1 MKKFACVS
9 GIAALLLLVLLVSGW
24 ADANDKLKKAIRE
37 GNAYFAS
44 AKYEEALL
52 SYESALEASPEN
64 GALHFNAAQTA
75 YLLGDYE
82 KTAQYYEKA
91 EDCVDKYL
99 HAGNAFYRMA
109 EGAEDATQKMQQYAR
124 AVQIYKEGILL
135 YPQDLP
141 LKYNYERVKEKLD
154 ALEEEREQESE
165 GESGDQSDNRNEDE
179 SQESQGENQESQD
192 AENQESQDAEN
203 QDPENAESAQD
214 EQDQSAE
221 QDGEQDEQDQSAE
234 QDGEQEEAYAQDE
247 GEEGETDP
255 DQAAIERILA
265 MLENQEEEDLKNN
278 REVVGGKEGA
288 NGW

>member
-9 GIAALLLLVLLVSGW
+9 GIAALLLLALLVTGW

-37 GNAYFAS
+37 GNAYCAS

-52 SYESALEASPEN
+52 SYESAMDAAPEN
-64 GALHFNAAQTA
+64 GALHFNAAQAA

-91 EDCVDKYL
+91 VDCVDKYL

-109 EGAEDATQKMQQYAR
+109 EGAEDAMQQMRQYAR
-124 AVQIYKEGILL
+124 AMQIYKEGILL
-135 YPQDLP
+135 YPQDLS
-141 LKYNYERVKEKLD
+141 LKYNYERAKEKLD
-154 ALEEEREQESE
+154 ALTEEQEQGQEQEGE
-165 GESGDQSDNRNEDE
+165 GESQD
-179 SQESQGENQESQD
+179 SQESQAEDQESQG
-192 AENQESQDAEN
+192 AENQENQEDQESQGAED
-203 QDPENAESAQD
+203 QEGENAESAQ
-214 EQDQSAE
+214 
-221 QDGEQDEQDQSAE
+221 GEEDQSAE
-234 QDGEQEEAYAQDE
+234 QDGEQEEAYAQEE

-265 MLENQEEEDLKNN
+265 MLESREQEDLKNN
-278 REVVGGKEGA
+278 REVISGKEGT